1 MSDFINLHDDEKNQE
16 VIHVSGMYKNWF
28 LDYASYVILERA
40 VPHVHD
46 GFKPVQRRILHSLKE
61 LDDGRYHKVANV
73 IGHTMKYHP
82 HGDASIGDAMV
93 QVGQKELL
101 LDMQGNWGNT
111 ATGDRA
117 AAPRY
122 IEVRLTPFALDV
134 VFNNKITN
142 WNASYDG
149 RSKEP
154 ITLPVKFPILLA
166 HGVEGIAVG
175 LSTKILPHNFNEL
188 IDASIKILKGVSP
201 KIYPDFPSGG
211 MADFTNYNDGI
222 RGSRVRVRAKIKQ
235 VEKNLLHITELPYSL
250 TTNTLINS
258 IIKANDKGKIKIKKI
273 EDNTAENVE
282 ISILLPSGISPDKTI
297 DALYRFT
304 DCELSISPLCCVIH
318 ENAPI
323 FKGVSELL
331 KISTDH
337 TLDLLYQ
344 ELVVTLNELE
354 RRWHFLSLERIFIEN
369 RIYHSIEELNN
380 WDDILSTIAKEL
392 KPFTKQ
398 LKQEIKLEDIERLT
412 EIKIK
417 RITRFD
423 LDKAINDLKK
433 LEEKIQETKY
443 NISNL
448 IDYAIKYFKD
458 LKSKYGKNK
467 DRNTEI
473 KTFESIDATKV
484 VVANKKLFVNRDE
497 GFIGTNLKKDE
508 FVSDCS
514 DIDDIIIIRENGA
527 MQVVKV
533 DSKVFVGKDII
544 HVSVFKRKDIRTIYN
559 LIYIDGNSN
568 FAMIKRFNISSVTRS
583 KEYFLTKSSSGS
595 KVVYLSSNPNGEAE
609 TITISLRKN
618 IKLKTLK
625 FDYNFAD
632 LAIKGKGSGGNILT
646 KNKVK
651 KVELKSTGV
660 STLSAR
666 KIWFDYNVNRIN
678 VDSRGNLIGEFAADD
693 KILTINKRGY
703 SEIKGFDISTHFDED
718 MLIIEKFNPEKPLS
732 VIYFDGKKNLFF
744 VKRFLL
750 ENISNKFLFIS
761 DHKGSY
767 LDYISTDW
775 RPQAEIIFVKE
786 KGKDRRTEIIDL
798 ESFISIKGA
807 RSIGNKLTNSKVKEI
822 IVLDSLVKN
831 IEKKD
836 IKKKIDIPFQITNEE
851 VKINQVIKLNEED
864 DDDDGQTSLKL

>member
-1 MSDFINLHDDEKNQE
+1 
-16 VIHVSGMYKNWF
+16 
-28 LDYASYVILERA
+28 
-40 VPHVHD
+40 
-46 GFKPVQRRILHSLKE
+46 
-61 LDDGRYHKVANV
+61 
-73 IGHTMKYHP
+73 
-82 HGDASIGDAMV
+82 
-93 QVGQKELL
+93 
-101 LDMQGNWGNT
+101 
-111 ATGDRA
+111 
-117 AAPRY
+117 
-122 IEVRLTPFALDV
+122 
-134 VFNNKITN
+134 
-142 WNASYDG
+142 
-149 RSKEP
+149 
-154 ITLPVKFPILLA
+154 
-166 HGVEGIAVG
+166 
-175 LSTKILPHNFNEL
+175 
-188 IDASIKILKGVSP
+188 
-201 KIYPDFPSGG
+201 
-211 MADFTNYNDGI
+211 
-222 RGSRVRVRAKIKQ
+222 
-235 VEKNLLHITELPYSL
+235 
-250 TTNTLINS
+250 
-258 IIKANDKGKIKIKKI
+258 
-273 EDNTAENVE
+273 
-282 ISILLPSGISPDKTI
+282 
-297 DALYRFT
+297 
-304 DCELSISPLCCVIH
+304 
-318 ENAPI
+318 
-323 FKGVSELL
+323 
-331 KISTDH
+331 
-337 TLDLLYQ
+337 
-344 ELVVTLNELE
+344 
-354 RRWHFLSLERIFIEN
+354 
-369 RIYHSIEELNN
+369 
-380 WDDILSTIAKEL
+380 
-392 KPFTKQ
+392 
-398 LKQEIKLEDIERLT
+398 
-412 EIKIK
+412 
-417 RITRFD
+417 
-423 LDKAINDLKK
+423 
-433 LEEKIQETKY
+433 
-443 NISNL
+443 
-448 IDYAIKYFKD
+448 
-458 LKSKYGKNK
+458 
-467 DRNTEI
+467 
-473 KTFESIDATKV
+473 
-484 VVANKKLFVNRDE
+484 
-497 GFIGTNLKKDE
+497 
-508 FVSDCS
+508 
-514 DIDDIIIIRENGA
+514 
-527 MQVVKV
+527 
-533 DSKVFVGKDII
+533 
-544 HVSVFKRKDIRTIYN
+544 
-559 LIYIDGNSN
+559 
-568 FAMIKRFNISSVTRS
+568 MIKRFNISSVTRS